1 MKLHFLGGADTVTG
15 SMHMVEANGFRV
27 LRDAGLFQ
35 GRREESR
42 LINRNPGVDPGTLDA
57 LILSHAHIDHCG
69 NLPTLCAMGYRNP
82 VHATRATTKIAA
94 IMLRDSAFIQMQDS
108 AYLNQ
113 KTSRK
118 GKPAIE
124 PLYTPQDAESAIRLF
139 RGHDYRQPFEPAPG
153 IRIEDYDAGHI
164 LGASLSY
171 MTLQEGSG
179 TCRLGFAVDLGRHHL
194 PLIRDPVQMPPVDV
208 LVMESTY
215 GNRLHGKAENAREQL
230 RQVLERTWNRGGK
243 VLIPAFALERAQ
255 ELVYHISSLMLE
267 GLIPKFKVYI
277 DSPMAAAVTRV
288 FDEHQEYLD
297 DEYHEIRRDMGCLM
311 CPPWIQATASVDES
325 KRVTSS
331 TEPCAVIAA
340 SGMCEHGRILH
351 HLKHGIEDARN
362 TIAIVGYQA
371 DHTLGRRLVEQ
382 QREVKIF
389 GDVFE
394 RQAEVS
400 VLDSFSAH
408 ADRNDLI
415 DYASKSGARSIYLVH
430 GEQEPREALAKT
442 LRAQLGVHVGL
453 PCRGD
458 AVELPG

>member
-15 SMHMVEANGFRV
+15 SMHMVEANGSRI
-27 LRDAGLFQ
+27 LRDAGLYQ

-42 LINRNPGVDPGTLDA
+42 IINRNPGIDPGILDA
-57 LILSHAHIDHCG
+57 MILSHAHIDHCG
-69 NLPTLCAMGYRNP
+69 NLPTLCTMGFQKP
-82 VHATRATTKIAA
+82 VHATRATVKIAA

-124 PLYTPQDAESAIRLF
+124 PLYTPEDAETAIRLL

-153 IRIEDYDAGHI
+153 ITVEDYDAGHI
-164 LGASLSY
+164 LGASLSH
-171 MTLQEGSG
+171 MMLKEGSK

-215 GNRLHGKAENAREQL
+215 GNRFHGKAENAREQL
-230 RQVLERTWNRGGK
+230 REVLVRTWKRGGK

-255 ELVYHISSLMLE
+255 ELVYHISSLMIE
-267 GLIPKFKVYI
+267 GRIAKHKIYI

-288 FDEHQEYLD
+288 FDEHPDYLD
-297 DEYHEIRRDMGCLM
+297 DEYHEIREEMGCLM
-311 CPPWIQATASVDES
+311 CPPWIEATPSVEDS
-325 KRVTSS
+325 KRVTASS
-331 TEPCAVIAA
+331 EPCAVIAA

-351 HLKHGIEDARN
+351 HLKHGIEDERN

-382 QREVKIF
+382 QKKVKIF

-394 RQAEVS
+394 RRAEVS

-415 DYASKSGARSIYLVH
+415 EYASKSGAKTVYLVH
-430 GEQEPREALAKT
+430 GEEEPRQALAEALQ
-442 LRAQLGVHVGL
+442 AQLGVKVGL
-453 PCRGD
+453 PRRGD
-458 AVELPG
+458 VVELAG